1 MIYRQDFYN
10 LQTRK
15 KSEMVQTVQI
25 EFSVSG
31 NTTLTLD
38 MIIIVLYKQLN
49 CVADKTIDTS
59 HTASSECAY

>member
-25 EFSVSG
+25 EFSISG
-31 NTTLTLD
+31 NTTRSQ
-38 MIIIVLYKQLN
+38 I
-49 CVADKTIDTS
+49 
-59 HTASSECAY
+59 

>member
-25 EFSVSG
+25 EFS
-31 NTTLTLD
+31 
-38 MIIIVLYKQLN
+38 I
-49 CVADKTIDTS
+49 
-59 HTASSECAY
+59 SSILQDLKYELMLA